1 MCNVTTIAMS
11 TRSKFIVTAAVAVL
25 GLASPASAQSYNRT
39 EGSGNSLPMYYDS
52 QGGQHCGRLAA
63 CTGIAPQQIQ
73 IAADRSG
80 VNAFASVPRGL
91 RRTKTFLMRPAEQQR
106 MRRFRDAALEL
117 MSARGTKRTSK
128 SY

>member
-1 MCNVTTIAMS
+1 MSNVPMVAMS
-11 TRSKFIVTAAVAVL
+11 TRSKFIVAAAVAVL
-25 GLASPASAQSYNRT
+25 DLTSPASAQSYNRT

-80 VNAFASVPRGL
+80 LNAFASVPRGL
-91 RRTKTFLMRPAEQQR
+91 TRTKTR
-106 MRRFRDAALEL
+106 
-117 MSARGTKRTSK
+117 
-128 SY
+128 

>member
-1 MCNVTTIAMS
+1 MPHVTRVAMS
-11 TRSKFIVTAAVAVL
+11 TKSNFIVAAAIAMI

-73 IAADRSG
+73 IAAHRSALY
-80 VNAFASVPRGL
+80 AFAGVRRVGHPRID
-91 RRTKTFLMRPAEQQR
+91 R
-106 MRRFRDAALEL
+106 
-117 MSARGTKRTSK
+117 
-128 SY
+128 

>member
-11 TRSKFIVTAAVAVL
+11 TRSKFIVAAAVAVL

-63 CTGIAPQQIQ
+63 CAGIAPQQIQ
-73 IAADRSG
+73 IAAHRSG
-80 VNAFASVPRGL
+80 LNAFASVPRGL
-91 RRTKTFLMRPAEQQR
+91 RRTKAF
-106 MRRFRDAALEL
+106 
-117 MSARGTKRTSK
+117 
-128 SY
+128 

>member
-1 MCNVTTIAMS
+1 MS
-11 TRSKFIVTAAVAVL
+11 RATRIVIPTRAKFIMAAATALL

-73 IAADRSG
+73 IGAPRSG
-80 VNAFASVPRGL
+80 LLASASVPRGS
-91 RRTKTFLMRPAEQQR
+91 RRQKA
-106 MRRFRDAALEL
+106 
-117 MSARGTKRTSK
+117 
-128 SY
+128 Y

>member
-11 TRSKFIVTAAVAVL
+11 TRSKFIVAAAVAVL

-39 EGSGNSLPMYYDS
+39 EGSGNSLPMYYDG

-73 IAADRSG
+73 IAADRG
-80 VNAFASVPRGL
+80 GLNAFASVPRGL
-91 RRTKTFLMRPAEQQR
+91 RRTKTF
-106 MRRFRDAALEL
+106 
-117 MSARGTKRTSK
+117 
-128 SY
+128 

>member
-1 MCNVTTIAMS
+1 MSNVAKIAMS
-11 TRSKFIVTAAVAVL
+11 TRSKFIVAIAIAVL

-73 IAADRSG
+73 IDTHRSG
-80 VNAFASVPRGL
+80 LYALASVPRGS
-91 RRTKTFLMRPAEQQR
+91 TKTK
-106 MRRFRDAALEL
+106 
-117 MSARGTKRTSK
+117 TH
-128 SY
+128 

>member
-1 MCNVTTIAMS
+1 MSNVTTIAMS
-11 TRSKFIVTAAVAVL
+11 TRSKFIVAAAVAVL

-80 VNAFASVPRGL
+80 LNAFASVPRGL
-91 RRTKTFLMRPAEQQR
+91 RRTKKF
-106 MRRFRDAALEL
+106 
-117 MSARGTKRTSK
+117 
-128 SY
+128 